1 MSGPLRILH
10 VVDSL
15 AAGGMENGIANM
27 AHALEPRG
35 FEMHVACLT
44 RRGVFADRMPAPGRV
59 VALDKQ
65 GGFTPAAVWR
75 LARHISRVR
84 PALIHSHNLGP
95 LIYSSLATVAGRRI
109 PVIQGEHS
117 QLTDD
122 ERSPRRLRQRRILYK
137 TCRSIHTVSDGMR
150 NELLG
155 FGFPREKI
163 RAIRNGVDTQ
173 RFEPGD
179 RAEARRRWNIPE
191 EALVVGMVGRFGPFK
206 GHDVLLD
213 AFTLLAG
220 QLPSLHLLIAGGGGS
235 EEQRI
240 RERIQGLEA
249 RQRIHLAGFQP
260 EPRDCYQAFDLLII
274 PSINEGLSNAAL
286 EAMAC
291 GIPVLGNPGCGH
303 EEILT
308 QGEDGWIA
316 DLRTPGQ
323 LASALATRLAQPE
336 SLLHCGRRAR
346 QKIETHFSLRSMAD
360 AYEHLYRTTLSRH
373 P

>member
-35 FEMHVACLT
+35 FEMHVACLS
-44 RRGVFADRMPAPGRV
+44 RRGVFAERMPAPGRV

-65 GGFTPAAVWR
+65 GGFTPAVVWR
-75 LARHISRVR
+75 LARQISSVR
-84 PALIHSHNLGP
+84 PALIHSHNLGS
-95 LIYSSLATVAGRRI
+95 LIYSSLATFAGRRV
-109 PVIQGEHS
+109 PLVQGEHS
-117 QLTDD
+117 QLTTD

-150 NELLG
+150 DELLG
-155 FGFPREKI
+155 LGFSREKI

-173 RFEPGD
+173 RFSPGD
-179 RAEARRRWNIPE
+179 RAEARRRWSIPE

-206 GHDVLLD
+206 GHAVLLD
-213 AFTLLAG
+213 AFNLLVR
-220 QLPSLHLLIAGGGGS
+220 QTPLLHLLIAGGGGS
-235 EEQRI
+235 EEQQI
-240 RERIQGLEA
+240 RERVQTSDHRA
-249 RQRIHLAGFQP
+249 RIHLAGFQP
-260 EPRDCYQAFDLLII
+260 EPRDCYRAFDLLVI

-291 GIPVLGNPGCGH
+291 AIPVLGNPGCGH
-303 EEILT
+303 EEILA
-308 QGEDGWIA
+308 QDEEGWIA
-316 DLRTPGQ
+316 DLRTPER
-323 LASALATRLAQPE
+323 LASELATRLAQPE

-373 P
+373 L